1 MSPVV
6 GQWLTIGS
14 LSTREMTLS
23 LPAILLTFAS
33 PLRTRYLVTQE
44 GHSHL
49 SRGAWDE
56 KSNDDDVND
65 DDNYLNALYE
75 ELDLPS

>member
-6 GQWLTIGS
+6 GQSPLNPRDDS
-14 LSTREMTLS
+14 ESPCHPPNLC
-23 LPAILLTFAS
+23 PHFAS

>member
-1 MSPVV
+1 MVDNWFPLNLRDDSESPCHPPD
-6 GQWLTIGS
+6 LC
-14 LSTREMTLS
+14 
-23 LPAILLTFAS
+23 PHFAS
-33 PLRTRYLVTQE
+33 PLRTQHLVTQE

-56 KSNDDDVND
+56 KGNDDVND